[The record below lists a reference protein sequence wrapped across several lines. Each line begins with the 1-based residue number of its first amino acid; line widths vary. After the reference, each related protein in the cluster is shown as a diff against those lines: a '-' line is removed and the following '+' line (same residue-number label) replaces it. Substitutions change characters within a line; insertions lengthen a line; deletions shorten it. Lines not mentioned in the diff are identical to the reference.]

1 MKKYIIN
8 NFYIC
13 GNYIAGDCID
23 IHDNPSATVYHRY
36 PVPAPD
42 AVEDVTPVETTV
54 EPTMQQPQEASEQ
67 SAPEKA
73 TMTSCLF
80 TKKAFQEQ
88 KQAEITQALK
98 RSLSGRND
106 KARALVE
113 EVRRWQKEG
122 YIDPNYN
129 ARVMY
134 DELNKLIPI
143 PFGYPG
149 FRKYYYE

>member
-54 EPTMQQPQEASEQ
+54 ERIDSFI
-67 SAPEKA
+67 
-73 TMTSCLF
+73 F
-80 TKKAFQEQ
+80 TKKAKQEHKEAYIIEALQKSVYGRKDKTRAFVQELQSWQEQ
-88 KQAEITQALK
+88 A
-98 RSLSGRND
+98 
-106 KARALVE
+106 
-113 EVRRWQKEG
+113 
-122 YIDPNYN
+122 YIDAHYN
-129 ARVMY
+129 ARTMY
-134 DELNKLIPI
+134 DELEKLTSLA
-143 PFGYPG
+143 FSYDT
-149 FRKYYYE
+149 FRKYYNNLI